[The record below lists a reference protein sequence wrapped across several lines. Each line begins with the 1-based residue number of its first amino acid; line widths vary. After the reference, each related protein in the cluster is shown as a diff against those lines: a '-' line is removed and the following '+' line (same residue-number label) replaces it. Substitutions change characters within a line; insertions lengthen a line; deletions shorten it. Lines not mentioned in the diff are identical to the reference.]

1 MGLFLDTAF
10 GFPTVLFT
18 PLLIVVALYWLFVV
32 FGATDSE
39 VLDSVDDSGD
49 AVGLSALM
57 GRVGLTGPKA
67 SVEGGGPSHAQR
79 PAGDG
84 GRRVG
89 LGRVPVTVALSML
102 VCVAW
107 FVSMM
112 GSIVTSFLGTVSTPL
127 LIALGAVVLLIAVV
141 AAWAVTSGVVMSVQ
155 RFLPERRGDSKHE
168 LVGRTCTIRIGEAS
182 EGFGQAEITT
192 AGGAAISIPVR
203 TTGGEVLPVGSTA
216 LIFEHSTEDDLF
228 LVTHFDAA
236 LDPGQG

>member
-1 MGLFLDTAF
+1 MGLFLSTAF

-18 PLLIVVALYWLFVV
+18 PLLIVVALYWVFAVV
-32 FGATDSE
+32 GATDSE

-49 AVGLSALM
+49 AAGLSALM
-57 GRVGLTGPKA
+57 
-67 SVEGGGPSHAQR
+67 S
-79 PAGDG
+79 
-84 GRRVG
+84 RVG

-107 FVSMM
+107 FVSML
-112 GSIVTSFLGTVSTPL
+112 GSIVTSLLGTTSTPL

-141 AAWAVTSGVVMSVQ
+141 AAWAVTSGLVMSVQ
-155 RFLPERRGDSKHE
+155 RFLPKRRGDSKHE

-216 LIFEHSTEDDLF
+216 LIFEHSSEDDVF